1 MCCMRLRQVQMQIN
15 KAFVSQ
21 KIAEFAAMLSP
32 GFFSLYVAFYPS
44 SGIKTLV

>member
-1 MCCMRLRQVQMQIN
+1 MCCMCLRQVQMRIN

-32 GFFSLYVAFYPS
+32 GSFPLYAAFYLS
-44 SGIKTLV
+44 YGIKTLV